1 MPAVFVIDRSAT
13 EPSPLVQRLICEG
26 YHVLCLADCRTALE
40 TLRCVRPALMLV
52 DVAARSRAAAQ
63 GLLKILARDGGPRP
77 SVPVI
82 VVGASVDDYRVL
94 AGLMV
99 DGEIVPRASSSP
111 EEVARRV
118 GRYVLPAWPARPA
131 VSY

>member
-1 MPAVFVIDRSAT
+1 
-13 EPSPLVQRLICEG
+13 VQRLICDG

-63 GLLKILARDGGPRP
+63 GLLKILARDGAPRP

-82 VVGASVDDYRVL
+82 VVGASVDDHRVL
-94 AGLMV
+94 ARLMA
-99 DGEIVPRASSSP
+99 DGEIVPRACSSP

-118 GRYVLPAWPARPA
+118 GRYVLPAWPARPLA
-131 VSY
+131 SY